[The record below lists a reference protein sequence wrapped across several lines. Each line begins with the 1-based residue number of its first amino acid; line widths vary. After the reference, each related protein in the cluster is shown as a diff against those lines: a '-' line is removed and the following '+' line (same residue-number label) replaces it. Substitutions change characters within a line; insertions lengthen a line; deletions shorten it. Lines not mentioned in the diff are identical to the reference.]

1 MAFKA
6 TKEWLE
12 GAKNKPV
19 SYNTVLFICGL
30 MSEELPKSSKYKY
43 FNQLRATILSV
54 SKGTECKH
62 TGKKGT
68 FSQRMA
74 HDWIEKNKSLPFAK
88 RKLPKLIADKHA
100 RFQETHAEE

>member
-12 GAKNKPV
+12 AAKLKPV

-54 SKGTECKH
+54 FPKVQPANTQ
-62 TGKKGT
+62 GK
-68 FSQRMA
+68 RVL
-74 HDWIEKNKSLPFAK
+74 SLKEWLMIGLKKIKIFLS
-88 RKLPKLIADKHA
+88 RKESCLS
-100 RFQETHAEE
+100 